1 MSPLYLSG
9 AKLIGLIVALATV
22 AFLQIL
28 DLTIANVALST
39 IAGNLGTSTSQ
50 ATWVI
55 TSFAVSNAISIP
67 LSGWLA
73 KYFGEVKLFLF
84 SIFLFV
90 LASWLCGISNS
101 LEMLIISRVLQGA
114 VSGQIGRASCRERV

>member
-39 IAGNLGTSTSQ
+39 IAGNLGTSSSQ

-84 SIFLFV
+84 SILLFV
-90 LASWLCGISNS
+90 LASWLCGVSNS
-101 LEMLIISRVLQGA
+101 LEMLIIS
-114 VSGQIGRASCRERV
+114 QIGRASGRERV